1 MMEACVRQRFE
12 KRSATRRKVFVMN
25 RTGSFQNSTGV
36 SVREPPQPRSLH
48 FKLSWRQRSCD
59 PVMGAER
66 IVRVRH
72 QYIGHP
78 ILSRRCPR
86 EDVCAAACLAKGSK
100 RDLHSHSCET
110 FCSRVAD
117 AFEIVL
123 VCVTWWPRARPPDTV
138 ASLYALHTPQVR
150 PPFQG

>member
-1 MMEACVRQRFE
+1 MSMASLIEACVRQRFE
-12 KRSATRRKVFVMN
+12 KRSATRRNVFVMN

-72 QYIGHP
+72 QYNWSSDSEP
-78 ILSRRCPR
+78 SLSSRT
-86 EDVCAAACLAKGSK
+86 CAPLPVSQ
-100 RDLHSHSCET
+100 RDLKGIS
-110 FCSRVAD
+110 
-117 AFEIVL
+117 IVI
-123 VCVTWWPRARPPDTV
+123 V
-138 ASLYALHTPQVR
+138 VR
-150 PPFQG
+150 PSVRVLPTHLKSSLSV